1 MNLFAGADAAE
12 RYARGRPYF
21 HPLVMERLRPI
32 VAPVDLLRHGL
43 DIGCGTGQ
51 SSVALTDLVEDV
63 LGIDSAE
70 AMIERAQ
77 AHPRVRYLAAP
88 AENLPVPDGSIDVI
102 TTALAF
108 HWFDRPRFLREVMRT
123 LGPSGWFI
131 NYNDGFSGEL
141 EGNAA
146 YGEWNRQH
154 YVRRFPTPPR
164 DTAPFTD
171 DDAAAV
177 GLATVARQRFAHEV
191 SFDAAALADYLC
203 TQTNVGAA
211 IAEGRE
217 AAATAYRWLVA
228 AIAPFFE
235 TGSAQCRFYCSVDVF
250 RRTP

>member
-1 MNLFAGADAAE
+1 MNLFADPDAAV

-32 VAPVDLLRHGL
+32 IAPVGRLSHGL

-51 SSVALTDLVEDV
+51 SSVALADLVEDV

-70 AMIERAQ
+70 AMIERAE
-77 AHPRVRYLAAP
+77 AHPRVRYLTAA
-88 AENLPVPDGSIDVI
+88 AESVPVPDDSIDAI

-131 NYNDGFSGEL
+131 NYNDGFSGEM

-154 YVRRFPTPPR
+154 YVRRFPAPPR

-177 GLATVARQRFAHEV
+177 GLAAVARQRFAHEI
-191 SFDAAALADYLC
+191 SFDAPALADYLC

-211 IAEGRE
+211 IAAGRE
-217 AAATAYRWLVA
+217 SPTTARHWLMA

-235 TGSAQCRFYCSVDVF
+235 RATAQFRFYCSIDVF